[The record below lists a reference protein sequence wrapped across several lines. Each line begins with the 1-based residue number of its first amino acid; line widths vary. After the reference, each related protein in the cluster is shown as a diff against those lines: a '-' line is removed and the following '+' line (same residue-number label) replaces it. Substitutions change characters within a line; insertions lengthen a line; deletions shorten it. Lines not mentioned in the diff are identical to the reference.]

1 MKSPALSIVRG
12 GLLNNLCPRHSAL
25 FGTNCTMC
33 GMRFTR
39 VGRQQIYG
47 TDLKKSEH
55 IRRMQRGERRRR
67 RSLSFCLF
75 FFWVR
80 IQQEIDGFNSFP
92 SKDRR
97 LYQPP
102 TSTTDQTKVKTP
114 AREAVMEPP
123 CADTGTHQMGWHVL
137 LPHGQGHG
145 RTHQMEMGWHMLLAH
160 GQGPSR
166 LLHPGLGCFA
176 ASPVPH
182 HRSPLMEEGR
192 GHPTTTS
199 SRRQPRHFP

>member
-1 MKSPALSIVRG
+1 VWHAIHASTTTANIWNGPEKERAYSPNATRRKTTTEK
-12 GLLNNLCPRHSAL
+12 PL
-25 FGTNCTMC
+25 F
-33 GMRFTR
+33 
-39 VGRQQIYG
+39 
-47 TDLKKSEH
+47 
-55 IRRMQRGERRRR
+55 
-67 RSLSFCLF
+67 LF
-75 FFWVR
+75 VFFWVR

-97 LYQPP
+97 LYRPP

-123 CADTGTHQMGWHVL
+123 CADTGTHQMGWHML

-160 GQGPSR
+160 GQGPSS